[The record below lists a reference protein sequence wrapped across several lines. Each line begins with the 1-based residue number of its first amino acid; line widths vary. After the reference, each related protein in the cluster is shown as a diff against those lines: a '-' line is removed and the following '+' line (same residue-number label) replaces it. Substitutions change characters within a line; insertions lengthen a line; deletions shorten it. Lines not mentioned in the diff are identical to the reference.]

1 MSTPRKKPAKRR
13 CKGTNKAGGPC
24 KAPPLADTD
33 TCISH
38 SPREVQ
44 ESAGFGGSQPGAGH
58 PRRPRPSEI
67 AQQRVEAAIDQ
78 VLDPYF
84 RALGI
89 VGWEDNGTP
98 ILDTSAGAM
107 EVGRS
112 NTGSVFLTSI
122 ADLGARIA
130 AAEKLQD
137 RVYGKP
143 KQATELTGR
152 DGGAIAHTVAPDY
165 ADPKVREAADVLLGR
180 PADSEE

>member
-1 MSTPRKKPAKRR
+1 MSTPREKPAKRR
-13 CKGTNKAGGPC
+13 CKGTSKAGEPC

-44 ESAGFGGSQPGAGH
+44 GRAGFGGPQPGSGH

-89 VGWEDNGTP
+89 VGWEDDGTP

-112 NTGSVFLTSI
+112 NTGQVFLTSI

-143 KQATELTGR
+143 KQALEHSGPE
-152 DGGAIAHTVAPDY
+152 GSAIDARVEIDDETREA
-165 ADPKVREAADVLLGR
+165 VRELGR
-180 PADSEE
+180 RRARARAK